1 MITWIGIGAVT
12 GLLLGLTG
20 AGGAILSVPLF
31 IHLNGASLSEATLQ
45 SLLPVFAGAAL
56 GWLAQRS
63 ASQTRLALSLAAAS
77 ALGSYLFAPL
87 KPITPDWLVR
97 GLFVALCS
105 LSLAS
110 LWRPKKGSAKNSQS
124 MNLTQRPPEA
134 SSTHDPSSVAPTQT
148 MDPPLLSTTLAG
160 VTLGGLVT
168 LTGLGG
174 GVLLIP
180 LLSGPFQLSLPAA
193 TATSLL
199 TVSLSAL
206 SSLILQG
213 MRRPLPLDASQ
224 ALALFLGSVASAL
237 VTREL
242 IRRVPETQLNSI
254 RKTLVSVVIVG
265 SLAALF
271 LKA

>member
-1 MITWIGIGAVT
+1 VITWIGIGAVT

-77 ALGSYLFAPL
+77 AVGSYLSTPL
-87 KPITPDWLVR
+87 KPITPDWVIR

-110 LWRPKKGSAKNSQS
+110 LWRPKKGSPQSPSQPVHTET
-124 MNLTQRPPEA
+124 LA
-134 SSTHDPSSVAPTQT
+134 
-148 MDPPLLSTTLAG
+148 PPLLPTTLAG

-213 MRRPLPLDASQ
+213 MRHPLPLDASQ
-224 ALALFLGSVASAL
+224 ALALFLGSMVSAL

-242 IRRVPETQLNSI
+242 IRRVPETKMNAI

-271 LKA
+271 MKA

>member
-31 IHLNGASLSEATLQ
+31 IYLNGASLSEATLQ

-77 ALGSYLFAPL
+77 ALGSYLFTPL
-87 KPITPDWLVR
+87 KPITPDWVIR

-110 LWRPKKGSAKNSQS
+110 LWRPKKAS
-124 MNLTQRPPEA
+124 TQDTPQP
-134 SSTHDPSSVAPTQT
+134 DPTETMAPS
-148 MDPPLLSTTLAG
+148 LLSTTLAG
-160 VTLGGLVT
+160 VILGGLVT

-213 MRRPLPLDASQ
+213 MRHPLPLDARQ

-242 IRRVPETQLNSI
+242 IRRVPEAKLNAI

-271 LKA
+271 MKA

>member
-1 MITWIGIGAVT
+1 MITWMGIGAVT

-31 IHLNGASLSEATLQ
+31 IYLNGASLSEATLQ
-45 SLLPVFAGAAL
+45 SLLPVFTGAAL

-87 KPITPDWLVR
+87 KPITPDWIIR

-110 LWRPKKGSAKNSQS
+110 LWRPKKASTQGASQ
-124 MNLTQRPPEA
+124 A
-134 SSTHDPSSVAPTQT
+134 YPTGT
-148 MDPPLLSTTLAG
+148 LSPPLLPTALGG
-160 VTLGGLVT
+160 VILGGLIT

-213 MRRPLPLDASQ
+213 LRHPLPLNSSQ
-224 ALALFLGSVASAL
+224 ALALFLGSVFSAL
-237 VTREL
+237 ITREL
-242 IRRVPETQLNSI
+242 IRRVPEVKLNAI

>member
-77 ALGSYLFAPL
+77 AFGSYLFAPL
-87 KPITPDWLVR
+87 KPITPDWVIR

-105 LSLAS
+105 LSLVS
-110 LWRPKKGSAKNSQS
+110 LWRPKKAS
-124 MNLTQRPPEA
+124 TQNAPQAYPA
-134 SSTHDPSSVAPTQT
+134 VALS
-148 MDPPLLSTTLAG
+148 PPLLSTTLAG
-160 VTLGGLVT
+160 VILGGLVT

-213 MRRPLPLDASQ
+213 LRHPLPLDATQ
-224 ALALFLGSVASAL
+224 ALALFLGSVISAL
-237 VTREL
+237 ITREL
-242 IRRVPETQLNSI
+242 IRRVPETKMNAI

-265 SLAALF
+265 SLTALF